1 MSRKTLALFLLV
13 AFVCC
18 TACGKWNPATVQ
30 DMRDTFAH
38 KKEKSGDRY
47 RFTAPDGKTLHVNG
61 KNLNIEGDDLLVRK
75 GRMQHRI
82 PLDQTQKIEKFKLN
96 AGATIGAVLGGVA
109 GLFTV
114 FLIPGLLSLN
124 EDS

>member
-1 MSRKTLALFLLV
+1 
-13 AFVCC
+13 
-18 TACGKWNPATVQ
+18 
-30 DMRDTFAH
+30 
-38 KKEKSGDRY
+38 
-47 RFTAPDGKTLHVNG
+47 
-61 KNLNIEGDDLLVRK
+61 
-75 GRMQHRI
+75 MQHRI

-114 FLIPGLLSLN
+114 FLIPGLLSLS